1 MWLSIIPPP
10 VGLGWQHK
18 IAVVG
23 FERGV
28 ATSPTSVWP
37 SAVRTVNG
45 VRVAASTVLGR
56 IGSDIGVSLL
66 RLSNGA
72 HCACV
77 QCAGRDYFAY
87 SSRHCANVCDYLLH
101 HLARQR
107 YVALPSESLDHN
119 QGSDTVYLQMNRLIY
134 EQSINHFHLLRNFD
148 SKD

>member
-10 VGLGWQHK
+10 VGFGWQHK

-23 FERGV
+23 LERGV
-28 ATSPTSVWP
+28 ATSPIRLCP
-37 SAVRTVNG
+37 SAVSTVKG

-56 IGSDIGVSLL
+56 IGSDIIVSLL
-66 RLSNGA
+66 RISNGA

-77 QCAGRDYFAY
+77 QFEGHDYFAY
-87 SSRHCANVCDYLLH
+87 SSMRYASADDYLLH
-101 HLARQR
+101 HLAKQR
-107 YVALPSESLDHN
+107 YVELPSVLPDHSLGIDM
-119 QGSDTVYLQMNRLIY
+119 VYLQMNQLTY